1 MRIPPPMT
9 RKTAPVD
16 GGICDCDKAM
26 EMRGKGP
33 CWECRRWRRR
43 QKMMAYE
50 RTQQRLLAQHP
61 YKVRTDT
68 PTKKRGVPTQK
79 RGCVSQADRK
89 TWKAVHDQGRSHAI
103 DTIEKGQAHAIETID
118 LTGESDEPR
127 SLSRNK
133 T

>member
-79 RGCVSQADRK
+79 RGY
-89 TWKAVHDQGRSHAI
+89 QGRSPAI
-103 DTIEKGQAHAIETID
+103 DIIAEGQAHPIETID
-118 LTGESDEPR
+118 LTGDSDEPR